1 MSPHKTGRD
10 MGFRIDGSTGVL
22 QDLSGDVNQQS
33 IQRAVNLLEDTGMG
47 EEERTFL
54 PGLAGTTLSIN
65 GMSNTTTEAIFG
77 PLVADNT
84 SRTKT
89 VEFKPHASRFY
100 NGEVRV
106 GNYQVS
112 GSPDSLETFS
122 ADLTFDGA
130 VNRTTVAL

>member
-10 MGFRIDGSTGVL
+10 MGFRIDSSTGIL
-22 QDLSGDVNQQS
+22 KDLSGDVNSQS
-33 IQRAVNLLEDTGMG
+33 IQRSVNLLEDSGMG

-54 PGLAGTTLSIN
+54 PGLAGTTLPIN
-65 GMSNTTTEAIFG
+65 GMVNTTTEAIFG
-77 PLVADNT
+77 PLIADNT

-89 VEFKPHASRFY
+89 VEFKSHANRFY
-100 NGEVRV
+100 NGEVYV
-106 GNYQVS
+106 ANYQVS

>member
-1 MSPHKTGRD
+1 

-65 GMSNTTTEAIFG
+65 GMANTTTEAIFG

-89 VEFKPHASRFY
+89 VEFKTHAGRFL

-106 GNYQVS
+106 GGYQAS

-122 ADLTFDGA
+122 ADLTVDGA
-130 VNRTTVAL
+130 MNRTTVAL